1 MVLYHVFANRK
12 ESNKKADTLLRQ
24 QDKVM
29 MVSEAF
35 SSVDKD
41 TSKVLH
47 GLTQDEDKP
56 TFNMQNSICMN
67 AIVLFPAQIMCFNAI
82 YFVLTNNYL
91 PSEE

>member
-24 QDKVM
+24 QGKVLI
-29 MVSEAF
+29 VSEVF
-35 SSVDKD
+35 SNVDKD
-41 TSKVLH
+41 SCKVLH
-47 GLTQDEDKP
+47 GLTQDEDKS
-56 TFNMQNSICMN
+56 TLDKQNSICMK